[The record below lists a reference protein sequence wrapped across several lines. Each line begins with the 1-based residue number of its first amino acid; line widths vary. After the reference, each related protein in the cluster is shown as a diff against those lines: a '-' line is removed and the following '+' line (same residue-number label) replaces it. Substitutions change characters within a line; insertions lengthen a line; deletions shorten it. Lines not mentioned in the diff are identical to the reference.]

1 MGLKTLWNGRPFKN
15 YWIDLSVEKRSE
27 YLKLADLNYKSTT
40 EWEEIETHHQ
50 AKLRDILR
58 SDLD

>member
-1 MGLKTLWNGRPFKN
+1 MKTLWNGRPFKN

>member
-1 MGLKTLWNGRPFKN
+1 MTRLWNGRPFKN
-15 YWIDLSVEKRSE
+15 YWIDLSVAKRSE
-27 YLKLADLNYKSTT
+27 YFQLADLQNNYKPTT

-58 SDLD
+58 RDLD

>member
-1 MGLKTLWNGRPFKN
+1 MTRLWNGRPFKN
-15 YWIDLSVEKRSE
+15 YWIELSVEKRSE
-27 YLKLADLNYKSTT
+27 YFQLADLQNYKSTT

-58 SDLD
+58 RDMD